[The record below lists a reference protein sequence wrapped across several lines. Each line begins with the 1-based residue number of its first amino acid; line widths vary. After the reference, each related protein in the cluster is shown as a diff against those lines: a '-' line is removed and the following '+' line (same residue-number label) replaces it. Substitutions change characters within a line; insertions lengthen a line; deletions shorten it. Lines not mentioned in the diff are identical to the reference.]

1 MNITQEFSSILS
13 LPVIATHV
21 SVKLVMHNGLFIRD
35 EQEQV
40 AEKHSF
46 VSREVGNVTVITP
59 IPFFYSPPPP
69 LCFLLLWN
77 INFAFFVYI

>member
-1 MNITQEFSSILS
+1 LNITQEFSSILS

-21 SVKLVMHNGLFIRD
+21 SVKLVMHNGLFIRN

-46 VSREVGNVTVITP
+46 VSREVGNVTVLTP
-59 IPFFYSPPPP
+59 IPFIYSPL

-77 INFAFFVYI
+77 FNFALCCVYI